1 MQGELANN
9 QHFSGDVD
17 QGFIHFAI
25 GIRKD
30 AHPRN
35 LIGEPIDV
43 FSVVCFFNA
52 DEDHQATVDFSAND
66 AIDGDGG
73 FGYPLNDCAHGA
85 ANYNKPKDGCTPFTA
100 WQKLVDNWW

>member
-1 MQGELANN
+1 MS
-9 QHFSGDVD
+9 H

-43 FSVVCFFNA
+43 FWVVCFFNA
-52 DEDHQATVDFSAND
+52 DEDHQATVDFSAN
-66 AIDGDGG
+66 
-73 FGYPLNDCAHGA
+73 FGSMETEASDTL
-85 ANYNKPKDGCTPFTA
+85 
-100 WQKLVDNWW
+100 